1 MFSGIIEQVGQV
13 KNFKKSKKENDLS
26 VNINLSEISLNIGD
40 SVAVNGV
47 CLTVSKMT
55 TDKCHFDISP
65 ETLSITAIGNL
76 NTDDEVNIEFPLTLN
91 KFISGHITTG
101 HIDSVGTVKSIINV
115 ADSWEVQVTL
125 DQSTLKYII
134 FKGSITLDGVSLT
147 VNKLIDNVVYLM
159 IIPHTYKN
167 TIFRNYKNGQKVN
180 IEVDYI
186 SKHLEKLNG
195 FG

>member
-55 TDKCHFDISP
+55 TDKCHFDFSP

-186 SKHLEKLNG
+186 TKHIEKLKK
-195 FG
+195 

>member
-186 SKHLEKLNG
+186 TKHIEKLKK
-195 FG
+195 

>member
-47 CLTVSKMT
+47 CLTVSKMMT
-55 TDKCHFDISP
+55 NKCHFDISP

-186 SKHLEKLNG
+186 TKHIEKLKK
-195 FG
+195 

>member
-13 KNFKKSKKENDLS
+13 KNFKKSKKQNDLS

-186 SKHLEKLNG
+186 TKHIEKLKK
-195 FG
+195 

>member
-1 MFSGIIEQVGQV
+1 MFTGIIESTGKIEKIDREG
-13 KNFKKSKKENDLS
+13 KNIKLTLS
-26 VNINLSEISLNIGD
+26 SNLSSELRVDESL
-40 SVAVNGV
+40 SHNGV

-55 TDKCHFDISP
+55 IDQCHFNISP

-186 SKHLEKLNG
+186 TKHIEKLKK
-195 FG
+195 

>member
-40 SVAVNGV
+40 SVGVNGV

-186 SKHLEKLNG
+186 TKHIEKLKK
-195 FG
+195 

>member
-1 MFSGIIEQVGQV
+1 MFSGIVEQVGQV
-13 KNFKKSKKENDLS
+13 KNFKKSKKQNDLS
-26 VNINLSEISLNIGD
+26 ININLSEISLNIGD

-55 TDKCHFDISP
+55 IDQCHFDISP

-76 NTDDEVNIEFPLTLN
+76 NTDDEVNIELPLTLN

-101 HIDSVGTVKSIINV
+101 HIDSVGTIKSIINV

-125 DQSTLKYII
+125 DRSTLKYII

-147 VNKLIDNVVYLM
+147 VNKLIDNIVYLM

-186 SKHLEKLNG
+186 TKHIEKLKK
-195 FG
+195 